1 MRLVQMRGSASVVA
15 WQGFAFAEILVTT
28 RLGKLLNNFI
38 VRYKLGTLSNTVTQS
53 NQLGVFGM

>member
-1 MRLVQMRGSASVVA
+1 MRGSASVVA